1 MIEMKYFVPG
11 YILFYKNDGVLYIK
25 SELLRNEIKITEPTL
40 QEEFYVVQR
49 NRCYELNTP
58 LKKFLHQQEML
69 LSEEEIEETLSKAKQ
84 LMKKIFF
91 ATIFVTEKCNFRCGY
106 CFQSHVTTTMNSD
119 ILEKVVGYIEEQA
132 QLHKIVHISWF
143 GGEPTLCL
151 DSIVHASAYIKLQQN
166 KYRFKYEASMTTN
179 GYLLNVDSFIK
190 LYDAGIAHYQITLDG
205 WNHDQTRKHVSGKPT
220 LKIILNN
227 LIAISKLP
235 KEKYSFRI
243 TLRRNILDNDKDLE
257 WYNYIYKIFGD
268 DCRFII
274 SVAPVHDWG
283 GQSVHQLDLI
293 QPDKLNR
300 TIDIHLNY
308 IDKIGMLR
316 KKLTRDLFSGVCKA
330 SYPDSFVF
338 RADGKIEKCSRCLD
352 YKENRL
358 GQVDSEKGVL
368 FDKEINKQW
377 TSSCLK
383 QECLRC
389 TEVLRCFNMV
399 CRKTNIIDKADVC
412 YYQYLKNN

>member
-1 MIEMKYFVPG
+1 M
-11 YILFYKNDGVLYIK
+11 
-25 SELLRNEIKITEPTL
+25 
-40 QEEFYVVQR
+40 
-49 NRCYELNTP
+49 
-58 LKKFLHQQEML
+58 
-69 LSEEEIEETLSKAKQ
+69 
-84 LMKKIFF
+84 
-91 ATIFVTEKCNFRCGY
+91 
-106 CFQSHVTTTMNSD
+106 
-119 ILEKVVGYIEEQA
+119 
-132 QLHKIVHISWF
+132 
-143 GGEPTLCL
+143 
-151 DSIVHASAYIKLQQN
+151 
-166 KYRFKYEASMTTN
+166 
-179 GYLLNVDSFIK
+179 
-190 LYDAGIAHYQITLDG
+190 
-205 WNHDQTRKHVSGKPT
+205 
-220 LKIILNN
+220 
-227 LIAISKLP
+227 IAISKLP

-358 GQVDSEKGVL
+358 GQVDLEKGVL